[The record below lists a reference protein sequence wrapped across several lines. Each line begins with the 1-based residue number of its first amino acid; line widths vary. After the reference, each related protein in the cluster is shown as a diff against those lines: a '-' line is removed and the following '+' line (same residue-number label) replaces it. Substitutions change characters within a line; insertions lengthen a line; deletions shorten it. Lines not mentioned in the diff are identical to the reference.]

1 MPSTTTLNLFSTTMH
16 DACVHSY
23 THIRINIY
31 RKVLIHVCVCAC
43 TFACI
48 LAYIHVCVHVC
59 GHVYMHACMQTNKPV
74 DQHTNKQ
81 TCMHVCKHT
90 CIHEYMHTHQHTRK
104 LTQLTHYAYKQH
116 KREWQILQK
125 PQKILNVLQHHAG
138 TPLWGAISHVA
149 WIDFPCVFGLM
160 ISRFSVISLLLLL
173 QPPAGR
179 ACHMAKT

>member
-1 MPSTTTLNLFSTTMH
+1 MYASVHAHMH
-16 DACVHSY
+16 AYFHTY
-23 THIRINIY
+23 TY
-31 RKVLIHVCVCAC
+31 EYTYVGMYTC
-43 TFACI
+43 
-48 LAYIHVCVHVC
+48 
-59 GHVYMHACMQTNKPV
+59 MHACMQTNKPV

-90 CIHEYMHTHQHTRK
+90 YIHEYMHTHQHTRK

-138 TPLWGAISHVA
+138 TPLWGAISHA
-149 WIDFPCVFGLM
+149 SWIDFPCVFGLM